1 MRIWVGGGDAG
12 NESEPG
18 DVVIRPTGATAV
30 VCLVTPE
37 GQLGESVEVNTD
49 LLPGL
54 PRDAV
59 RGWQECDDEALRR
72 AVNGII
78 TAEYNRGG

>member
-1 MRIWVGGGDAG
+1 MRIWVGAGDAQ
-12 NESEPG
+12 SDAAPG
-18 DVVIRPTGATAV
+18 DVVIQPTGSTAV

-54 PRDAV
+54 PRNAV
-59 RGWQECDDEALRR
+59 SGWQECDDEALRR

-78 TAEYNRGG
+78 SAEYNRGG